1 MEVPMG
7 ARGRIRSRIVAVAM
21 AATAFTIGWT
31 GGAKGE
37 PNQVAGAAGLVAA
50 VVQVNDTLND
60 LQVLSDIGEINI
72 VRVEDS
78 LNNLRVLNN
87 SPILSNNVVTVQD
100 FLNNC
105 TVVSCIEITNVL
117 NNNNVVVSDVVAI
130 EILSGGDIDVF
141 VLE

>member
-1 MEVPMG
+1 
-7 ARGRIRSRIVAVAM
+7 M
-21 AATAFTIGWT
+21 AATVFTVGWA
-31 GGAKGE
+31 GVAQAQ

-50 VVQVNDTLND
+50 VVQVDRTLND

-78 LNNLRVLNN
+78 LNNLQVLNR
-87 SPILSNNVVTVQD
+87 SPILSDNVVTVQD

-105 TVVSCIEITNVL
+105 TVLSCFAITDFL
-117 NNNNVVVSDVVAI
+117 NDNNVVVSDVVAI
-130 EILSGGDIDVF
+130 HVLSGGDIDVF